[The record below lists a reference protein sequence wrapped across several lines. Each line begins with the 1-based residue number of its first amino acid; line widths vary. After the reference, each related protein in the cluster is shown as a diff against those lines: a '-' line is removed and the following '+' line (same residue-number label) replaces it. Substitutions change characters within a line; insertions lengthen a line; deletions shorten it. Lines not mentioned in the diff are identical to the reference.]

1 MICNSVYDK
10 ENGKSM
16 KIQIKIC
23 TKVLEMCSL
32 YVFFEKLLY
41 YFQEKFQIN

>member
-32 YVFFEKLLY
+32 YMFFLKNFY
-41 YFQEKFQIN
+41 TIFKKSFK